1 MSAVPPIADDLFKLI
16 NALAIA
22 RHKMPKAHKHE
33 LGAQMFNTALN
44 CQRAV
49 IRANITTDKIGAL
62 TTLIVELDILWTFF
76 RLCYNVRAFSSG
88 EYKILSERLAT
99 VSSQA
104 AKWLKWAQK
113 NAGSKPAP
121 E

>member
-1 MSAVPPIADDLFKLI
+1 MSAVPPIAADLFKLI
-16 NALAIA
+16 NALAMA

-44 CQRAV
+44 CQRA
-49 IRANITTDKIGAL
+49 L
-62 TTLIVELDILWTFF
+62 
-76 RLCYNVRAFSSG
+76 SSG

-104 AKWLKWAQK
+104 AKWHKWAQK